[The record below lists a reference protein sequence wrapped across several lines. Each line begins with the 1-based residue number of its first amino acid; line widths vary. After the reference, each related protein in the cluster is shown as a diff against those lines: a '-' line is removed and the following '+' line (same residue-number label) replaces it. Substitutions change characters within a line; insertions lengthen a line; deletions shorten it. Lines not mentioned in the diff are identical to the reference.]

1 MTSVIRFH
9 TQPAGAVEDAG
20 PILPEPFA
28 DLAPWAQDWSIRT
41 EKARAEK
48 RLSTPI
54 ARLREFHAATLPR
67 LEAIIQYL
75 NTLPNDPQALAPAD
89 QRLFGLAQMVM
100 EASPPIDLGWDSSDI
115 EDVFPL
121 TRMKFHPPSI

>member
-1 MTSVIRFH
+1 MTSGNRFH

-41 EKARAEK
+41 ERARAEK

-54 ARLREFHAATLPR
+54 ARLREFHAATVPR

-75 NTLPNDPQALAPAD
+75 NT
-89 QRLFGLAQMVM
+89 
-100 EASPPIDLGWDSSDI
+100 
-115 EDVFPL
+115 
-121 TRMKFHPPSI
+121 